1 MNKRNCPNCW
11 APYDID
17 VNKCPYCGTS
27 YFDMSSLDFT
37 YGEPFYLKFKIN
49 MGGKD
54 VYITQLVKPRV
65 DSIDISSESV
75 MAYDKY
81 GNNTANYITSKSMS
95 TNICF
100 ESVCCMGNDTL
111 CEIYRIEE

>member
-1 MNKRNCPNCW
+1 
-11 APYDID
+11 
-17 VNKCPYCGTS
+17 
-27 YFDMSSLDFT
+27 
-37 YGEPFYLKFKIN
+37 

-54 VYITQLVKPRV
+54 VNITQFVKPRV
-65 DSIDISSESV
+65 DSMDFSCESV
-75 MAYDKY
+75 TAYDKY
-81 GNNTANYITSKSMS
+81 GNNTANYITSKGMS